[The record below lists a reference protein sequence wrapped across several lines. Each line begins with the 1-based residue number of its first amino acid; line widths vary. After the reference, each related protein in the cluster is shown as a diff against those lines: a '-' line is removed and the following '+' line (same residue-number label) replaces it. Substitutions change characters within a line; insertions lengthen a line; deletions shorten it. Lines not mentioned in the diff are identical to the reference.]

1 MNADTYVGKG
11 LRRDGRCGISIVTNE
26 IVPVNGNGSE
36 VDATVDLGR
45 VSGGNGRFKDAH
57 FSGNVNCNNL
67 YVDSG
72 RLLRPT
78 GDCGLVFSSTGLYP
92 SKADGNLGKD
102 AVMDFGGSSDRWK
115 DGHFS
120 GTVNGNVFQRRDVC
134 GFGFSINPGSDKYV
148 YGVVNGAVADS
159 QVNLGDSTVKF
170 KDGYFSGTVTANAFV
185 GDGSGLTNLP
195 VQSVDAYT
203 KTESDAKYQ
212 PKGDYAS
219 SSHTHTEYAP
229 ANHIHSQYADKDHTH
244 TEYAPASHS
253 HNYAP
258 NSAGNGITLAGGSI
272 AMSGSFTGSFTATGD
287 VTAYSDARLKSDI
300 KTLDGSKVFD
310 MHGVSFVKDGRDG
323 SGVIAQELQ
332 KVAPELVHDDGD
344 HLSVAYGNLCGY
356 LIEAVKSLKA
366 EIEDLKR
373 DAT

>member
-1 MNADTYVGKG
+1 MTPTMRLKAWKEEFDARLKAEPKANKKAVLREITDDAFGVMPTEEIIAEWMESRAAGDLLQVNGNGSFSGTVNADTYVGKG

-120 GTVNGNVFQRRDVC
+120 GTVNAGMYSKGEMY
-134 GFGFSINPGSDKYV
+134 GFGFSFRDKYV
-148 YGVVNGAVADS
+148 YGVVNGAV
-159 QVNLGDSTVKF
+159 QT
-170 KDGYFSGTVTANAFV
+170 
-185 GDGSGLTNLP
+185 
-195 VQSVDAYT
+195 
-203 KTESDAKYQ
+203 
-212 PKGDYAS
+212 PK
-219 SSHTHTEYAP
+219 
-229 ANHIHSQYADKDHTH
+229 
-244 TEYAPASHS
+244 
-253 HNYAP
+253 
-258 NSAGNGITLAGGSI
+258 
-272 AMSGSFTGSFTATGD
+272 
-287 VTAYSDARLKSDI
+287 
-300 KTLDGSKVFD
+300 
-310 MHGVSFVKDGRDG
+310 
-323 SGVIAQELQ
+323 
-332 KVAPELVHDDGD
+332 
-344 HLSVAYGNLCGY
+344 
-356 LIEAVKSLKA
+356 
-366 EIEDLKR
+366 
-373 DAT
+373 